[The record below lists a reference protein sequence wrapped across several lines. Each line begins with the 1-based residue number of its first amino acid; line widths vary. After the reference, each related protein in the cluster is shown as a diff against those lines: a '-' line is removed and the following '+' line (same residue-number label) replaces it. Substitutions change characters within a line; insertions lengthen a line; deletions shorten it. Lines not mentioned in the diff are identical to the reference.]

1 MMIHF
6 SDLSYDFVVREGDLD
21 LRLKFVRFLGEPE
34 GDYTLPNENDTC
46 KSVALMKKQVKTLL
60 VEALM
65 KFSQGRGK
73 RKVRPYGAKAARS
86 KSHFKK
92 ISSSALATTLAVAYP
107 FIVDDKSTWEEK
119 RKTAIYPM
127 TSLWPKG
134 VVKSFVHYGETVRKQ
149 RDNLF
154 KGYESAGGKYSTV
167 NQEDDEDEDEDE
179 GDEAVAEDDE
189 ESDSADIYSVF

>member
-1 MMIHF
+1 
-6 SDLSYDFVVREGDLD
+6 
-21 LRLKFVRFLGEPE
+21 
-34 GDYTLPNENDTC
+34 
-46 KSVALMKKQVKTLL
+46 
-60 VEALM
+60 
-65 KFSQGRGK
+65 
-73 RKVRPYGAKAARS
+73 
-86 KSHFKK
+86 
-92 ISSSALATTLAVAYP
+92 
-107 FIVDDKSTWEEK
+107 
-119 RKTAIYPM
+119 M